1 MEFRTRFSSNQARP
15 KVTCTAEE
23 GKTMQEFVK
32 DCDINL
38 IIAKYRKTGVLPE
51 SVRRVAGQYGDFSQV
66 PTFQEM
72 QEKINLGME
81 LFAALPAKVRKQ
93 FSNDPGEFLAAAET
107 DEGRKLMVTLGL
119 GKDPTVGEVPSSPV
133 QGESAGTQPAPSPQ
147 AKSSKSSVSQSKTKV
162 VSEEA
167 SKST

>member
-1 MEFRTRFSSNQARP
+1 MEFRTRFSLNQSRP
-15 KVTCTAEE
+15 KVLCTSEE

-51 SVRRVAGQYGDFSQV
+51 SARKVAAQYGDFSQV

-93 FSNDPGEFLAAAET
+93 FSNDPAEFLSAAET

-119 GKDPTVGEVPSSPV
+119 GKESPLGESPSSPV
-133 QGESAGTQPAPSPQ
+133 QGESAGTEPAPSLK
-147 AKSSKSSVSQSKTKV
+147 AKPPTPSVDSKKTEGSAEDSQSK
-162 VSEEA
+162 
-167 SKST
+167 